1 MKRDFSMIVHYVSDK
16 DHSGTSVKPAWS
28 MTNMTAGPTRIPKT
42 ATLIWWF
49 MLCFF
54 IWFTLQVV
62 FVVVVLYLVGDVDQ
76 IEAAVMNIG
85 VPVDENSDYVHR
97 A

>member
-1 MKRDFSMIVHYVSDK
+1 MEHDK
-16 DHSGTSVKPAWS
+16 HDGR
-28 MTNMTAGPTRIPKT
+28 TNEDAKDGD
-42 ATLIWWF
+42 ADLVGDVDVAA
-49 MLCFF
+49 LVGD
-54 IWFTLQVV
+54 VV
-62 FVVVVLYLVGDVDQ
+62 IDGDLVGVVDVDLVGDVDQ

>member
-1 MKRDFSMIVHYVSDK
+1 
-16 DHSGTSVKPAWS
+16 

-42 ATLIWWF
+42 ATLIWQF
-49 MLCFF
+49 MFCFL
-54 IWFTLQVV
+54 ISFTFQLV
-62 FVVVVLYLVGDVDQ
+62 FLVVVLYLVGDVDQ
-76 IEAAVMNIG
+76 VEAAMVNIG